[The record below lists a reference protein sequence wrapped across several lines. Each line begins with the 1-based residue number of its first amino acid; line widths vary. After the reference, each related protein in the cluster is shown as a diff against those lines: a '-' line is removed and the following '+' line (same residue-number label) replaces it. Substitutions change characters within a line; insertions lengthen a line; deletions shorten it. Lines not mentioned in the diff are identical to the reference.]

1 VITIKNNKM
10 RLFKPNSKKVTRIL
24 TSVKLALGTLA
35 VSGYA
40 TNHDKVAF
48 WLLASAGIL
57 DITISSISEPDAD
70 K

>member
-1 VITIKNNKM
+1 M
-10 RLFKPNSKKVTRIL
+10 RLFKPNSKKVTKIL

-40 TNHDKVAF
+40 MNRDKVAF

-57 DITISSISEPDAD
+57 DIIISSISLPDEEQST